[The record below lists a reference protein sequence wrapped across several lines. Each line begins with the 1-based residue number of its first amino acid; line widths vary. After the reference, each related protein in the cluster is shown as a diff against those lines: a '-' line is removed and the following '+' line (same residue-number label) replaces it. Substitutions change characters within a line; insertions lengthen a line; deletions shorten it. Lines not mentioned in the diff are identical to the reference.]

1 MINQIAFATSLL
13 VAGVAAWF
21 SVIGLATIF
30 SGSWWPVII
39 MGGVLEIGKLVTAA
53 FLHLN
58 WNKINTLMKT
68 YLSAATLVLMLIT
81 SLGIFG
87 FLAKANIEQN
97 LQGDSFSL
105 ELSIIDKRLDAKEA
119 ELKRY
124 EDRVANLDNIIATA
138 RPQDRNYIDRRQR
151 DERIEIASEIDLV
164 VDDIV
169 RLNEDKMPLQREQL
183 VQEGEIG
190 PIKYVAEMIYGEN
203 AVDKIDNAA
212 RILIMFIIFAFDPLA
227 VLLLVASL
235 GLIARRSDMEWDSE
249 GNVSIPESKIDTTFA
264 GGVTNSQREANMKL
278 KRKYFPIE

>member
-1 MINQIAFATSLL
+1 MINHIAFATSLL

-39 MGGVLEIGKLVTAA
+39 MGGVLEVGKLVTAG
-53 FLHLN
+53 FLHIN
-58 WNKINTLMKT
+58 WNRINFLMKS
-68 YLSAATLVLMLIT
+68 YLSTAVFVLMVIT

-119 ELKRY
+119 ELIRI
-124 EDRVANLDNIIATA
+124 ETRTANLDTIINTA
-138 RPQDRNYIDRRQR
+138 RPEDRNYIDRKQR
-151 DERIEIASEIDLV
+151 DERAQIAADIDLV

-169 RLNEDKMPLQREQL
+169 KLSEDKLPLQREQL

-203 AVDKIDNAA
+203 AVEKIDNAA
-212 RILIMFIIFAFDPLA
+212 RILILFIIFAFDPLA

-235 GLIARRSDMEWDSE
+235 GLIAKRKDIVVDHD
-249 GNVSIPESKIDTTFA
+249 GNVSIPESQIDTTFA
-264 GGVTNSQREANMKL
+264 GGVTNSQREANL
-278 KRKYFPIE
+278 REKRKLFPIE